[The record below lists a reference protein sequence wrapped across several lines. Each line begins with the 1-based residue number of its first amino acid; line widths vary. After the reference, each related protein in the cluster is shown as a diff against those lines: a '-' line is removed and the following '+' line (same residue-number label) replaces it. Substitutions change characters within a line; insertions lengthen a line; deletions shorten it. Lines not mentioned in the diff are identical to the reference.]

1 MKPIKTKLVHICRC
15 FWRRAL
21 WWSCPGK
28 SCSHGCSF
36 WWARSWK
43 LSISKSSSCYDFYI
57 SPFLPSFLSKWS
69 SYNLQKQLY
78 VYIFSCLRQTFCLSF
93 FSVFLQFNDALMYTT
108 PVQSAQYKLNSVLS
122 LAGMKV
128 RDTLQTQLLLFLIPS
143 LSHLLVFLYTEIL
156 AIVNYWCN
164 VCSNHLNITHTF
176 LSVIYG
182 FLLFFPG
189 E

>member
-1 MKPIKTKLVHICRC
+1 M
-15 FWRRAL
+15 L
-21 WWSCPGK
+21 WFLYF
-28 SCSHGCSF
+28 SF
-36 WWARSWK
+36 
-43 LSISKSSSCYDFYI
+43 
-57 SPFLPSFLSKWS
+57 FLPSFLSKWS

-182 FLLFFPG
+182 FLLFFSRWVNRVRRPIRTSWTLKALNALSSCLPG
-189 E
+189 QHLDLNTDSDIKYNIRSC